1 MWVIVVHRDHIRL
14 GPCEP
19 LHDKSISVN
28 GKTLKETE
36 MFFLAWATEMG
47 IDYPEK
53 LLIYKQGRV
62 GSLWFT
68 LLTY

>member
-1 MWVIVVHRDHIRL
+1 M
-14 GPCEP
+14 
-19 LHDKSISVN
+19 N

-53 LLIYKQGRV
+53 LLTCKQGIV
-62 GSLWFT
+62 ASLWFT

>member
-1 MWVIVVHRDHIRL
+1 
-14 GPCEP
+14 
-19 LHDKSISVN
+19 
-28 GKTLKETE
+28 

-53 LLIYKQGRV
+53 LLICKQGIV